1 MSEARS
7 ILIVDDERHV
17 RSALRRLL
25 QRMGLETAEAGSAEE
40 ALEAMASTRF
50 SCALIDLRMPGMGG
64 MDLVRRVRASS
75 PDLAI
80 IVVTGHGDA
89 DDARRCTYLG
99 VRHFVMKPWN
109 NAELQIAIMRVLDE
123 SRQDGARADE
133 PLRPEALRIGT
144 RIADALRLGPLPP
157 RFAPPGGPAWGDAWA
172 GATGEALACLATSDL
187 DLGKRFLALARAELG
202 RELPLEAAAGLL
214 GPERAT
220 LLLALAAVR
229 RAYRPEAGRRA
240 APPAQP
246 VPSPGARGGDGPSP
260 EPELERA
267 FLHAWMRAVAMKAA
281 AQEIPGARA
290 EPRRAFLAGL
300 FADLG
305 SVALVSE
312 LASQGVLGGEALRIS
327 SEQHPSAGAWI
338 AAEWRLPGECI
349 LAAAQHHS
357 ATTLYRAEPL
367 LVLLWACEEIAVEAS
382 GARDVAPLPY
392 GADAA
397 RLAGMSAGVRFEIE
411 RACRAAASRLG
422 SALGIGSHATALRV
436 A

>member
-1 MSEARS
+1 MKEARP

-50 SCALIDLRMPGMGG
+50 SCALVDLRMPGMGG
-64 MDLVRRVRASS
+64 MELVRRVRASS

-89 DDARRCTYLG
+89 DDARRCTYMG

-109 NAELQIAIMRVLDE
+109 NAELQIAIMRALDE
-123 SRQDGARADE
+123 SRQDGARSEE
-133 PLRPEALRIGT
+133 PLRPETLRIAT
-144 RIADALRLGPLPP
+144 RVADALRMGPLPA
-157 RFAPPGGPAWGDAWA
+157 RFAPHPGTAWGDVWA
-172 GATGEALACLATSDL
+172 GASGDTLARLATSDL
-187 DLGKRFLALARAELG
+187 DLAKRFLALARVELG

-214 GPERAT
+214 GPERTA
-220 LLLALAAVR
+220 LFLALAAVR
-229 RAYRPEAGRRA
+229 RAYGPEAGRPA
-240 APPAQP
+240 GGDEPPPAQ
-246 VPSPGARGGDGPSP
+246 RGSNLAFRDGD

-267 FLHAWMRAVAMKAA
+267 FLHAWMRAAAMKAA
-281 AQEIPGARA
+281 AQELPGARA

-305 SVALVSE
+305 AVALVSE
-312 LASQGVLGGEALRIS
+312 LASQGVLGGDALRIS
-327 SEQHPSAGAWI
+327 AEQHPSAGAWI
-338 AAEWRLPGECI
+338 SAEWRLPGECI
-349 LAAAQHHS
+349 LAAAQHHA
-357 ATTLYRAEPL
+357 ATTLYRADPL
-367 LVLLWACEEIAVEAS
+367 LVLLWACEEIAVETS
-382 GARDVAPLPY
+382 GTRDVAPLPY

-397 RLAGMSAGVRFEIE
+397 RLAGMSAGVRFEVE
-411 RACRAAASRLG
+411 RACRAAAGRFG
-422 SALGIGSHATALRV
+422 AALEIGPHATALRV